1 VVFFPAVLA
10 GVFFAGA
17 FLAAALA
24 DVLPAGAFFFAAVLS
39 AAVFFAAVLVGAAL
53 PADDFLVVALDFFA
67 GMLSPSRLRSPRPS
81 L

>member
-17 FLAAALA
+17 FLV
-24 DVLPAGAFFFAAVLS
+24 DVLAASAFFFAAVLF